1 MNIRYEGYDYQI
13 PVMRPNPDAGFYIG
27 TDEVRGDTFF
37 LQSTSPVIDW
47 AVYFQNYKLAEN
59 FLSCTEK
66 RVGIVLPEAARQL
79 KYGELRIWA
88 RDSFSISNAII
99 IPLRRGK
106 LITEVGQL
114 NDTDKRT
121 TVIYGLEV
129 KELATPD
136 TGFIADSM
144 NPAYSNIEVAAIG
157 QKMVEGYFKDL
168 GINTLYLFPKASA
181 DSLSADLRKLEL
193 EARRYRVSCVI

>member
-1 MNIRYEGYDYQI
+1 M
-13 PVMRPNPDAGFYIG
+13 
-27 TDEVRGDTFF
+27 
-37 LQSTSPVIDW
+37 
-47 AVYFQNYKLAEN
+47 
-59 FLSCTEK
+59 
-66 RVGIVLPEAARQL
+66 LPEAARQL

-193 EARRYRVSCVI
+193 EARRCRLTVVVTDSLAGLDRFVFDKATAVFARSNTGFEILAQALNATFRMQRMTI

>member
-1 MNIRYEGYDYQI
+1 M
-13 PVMRPNPDAGFYIG
+13 
-27 TDEVRGDTFF
+27 
-37 LQSTSPVIDW
+37 
-47 AVYFQNYKLAEN
+47 
-59 FLSCTEK
+59 
-66 RVGIVLPEAARQL
+66 
-79 KYGELRIWA
+79 
-88 RDSFSISNAII
+88 
-99 IPLRRGK
+99 
-106 LITEVGQL
+106 ITEVGQL

-181 DSLSADLRKLEL
+181 DSCLPIFESWSWKLGG
-193 EARRYRVSCVI
+193 AG